1 MGETIIVVAIVG
13 VALLLAGRSIYRIF
27 TGRDGGCG
35 GHEHLLNRL
44 REGDEEVI
52 DCPSIDCP
60 LRRLFKQIL
69 MEAIEVL
76 EESRKAFKSK
86 QLEGLRKRLIRALA
100 ENA

>member
-1 MGETIIVVAIVG
+1 MTPHEALVKNIEEIQVRLGE
-13 VALLLAGRSIYRIF
+13 
-27 TGRDGGCG
+27 
-35 GHEHLLNRL
+35 HEHLLNRL